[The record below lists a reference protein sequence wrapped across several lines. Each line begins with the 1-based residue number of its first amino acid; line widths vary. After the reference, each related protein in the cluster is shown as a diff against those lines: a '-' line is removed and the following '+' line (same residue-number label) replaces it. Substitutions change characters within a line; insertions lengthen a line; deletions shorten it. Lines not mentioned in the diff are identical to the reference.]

1 MALEPGRQQRL
12 REILAP
18 FRPRL
23 LGYAWLRRGRGR
35 CCVTTAVL
43 HDKLLILLDCTLVK
57 PALRLALFLFQFV
70 LLGLAVAFVL
80 VYLLPD
86 RRPAPEQVPV
96 ATSAVAPAS
105 YARAVQAAAP
115 AVVNIYANSIVTER
129 PLVVPENM
137 RHLFPGAFGLGQPR
151 QRLNQSLG
159 SGVIISA
166 DGLVLTTFHVVAN
179 ASDIQVALADGRVTR
194 ASLVGKDRETD
205 LAVLKIE
212 GSQLPA
218 AQFAPPGRLQVGDVV
233 LAIGNPFG
241 IGQRVTM
248 GIVSATGNSQLDLLG
263 YDDFIQTDAAINDG
277 NSGGALVN
285 AAGELVGINTA
296 VFRFG
301 EGIGFAVPAPIAR
314 RVLDQLLSQGHVTRG
329 WLGVEYREVIGEPAT
344 GAGGE
349 QSSAPAGVQIA
360 NVYRGGPGD
369 LAGLRPG
376 DLLSHLDGQAI
387 SGQNALQQ
395 LESALAPGSSV
406 RIHGQ
411 RAGVPFQLTVQ
422 VIQRPQR
429 D

>member
-1 MALEPGRQQRL
+1 M
-12 REILAP
+12 
-18 FRPRL
+18 
-23 LGYAWLRRGRGR
+23 
-35 CCVTTAVL
+35 
-43 HDKLLILLDCTLVK
+43 K

-70 LLGLAVAFVL
+70 LLGLAAAFVL
-80 VYLLPD
+80 VYLMPD
-86 RRPAPEQVPV
+86 RRPAAEPEAAV
-96 ATSAVAPAS
+96 ALSSAAPAS

-159 SGVIISA
+159 SGVIVSP

-179 ASDIQVALADGRVTR
+179 ASDIQIALADGRVTR
-194 ASLVGKDRETD
+194 ASLIGRDRETD
-205 LAVLKIE
+205 LALLKIE

-218 AQFAPPGRLQVGDVV
+218 ARFAPEGRLQVGDVV

-248 GIVSATGNSQLDLLG
+248 GIVSATGNNQLDLLG

-329 WLGVEYREVIGEPAT
+329 WLGLEYRDVIGEQA
-344 GAGGE
+344 ARAGE
-349 QSSAPAGVQIA
+349 QSSAPAGVQVT
-360 NVYRGGPGD
+360 NVYRNGPGD
-369 LAGLRPG
+369 RAGLRPG

-387 SGQNALQQ
+387 ASQNALQQ
-395 LESALAPGSSV
+395 LESSLAPGSQV
-406 RIHGQ
+406 RIHGH
-411 RAGVPFQLTVQ
+411 RAGVPLQVDVD

>member
-1 MALEPGRQQRL
+1 M
-12 REILAP
+12 
-18 FRPRL
+18 
-23 LGYAWLRRGRGR
+23 
-35 CCVTTAVL
+35 
-43 HDKLLILLDCTLVK
+43 
-57 PALRLALFLFQFV
+57 
-70 LLGLAVAFVL
+70 
-80 VYLLPD
+80 
-86 RRPAPEQVPV
+86 
-96 ATSAVAPAS
+96 
-105 YARAVQAAAP
+105 QAAAP

-137 RHLFPGAFGLGQPR
+137 RHLFPGAFGLDQPR

-159 SGVIISA
+159 SGVIISP

-218 AQFAPPGRLQVGDVV
+218 AQFAAPGQLQVGDVV

-248 GIVSATGNSQLDLLG
+248 GIVSATGNNQLDLLG

-329 WLGVEYREVIGEPAT
+329 WLGLDYREVVADPAAARS
-344 GAGGE
+344 GD
-349 QSSAPAGVQIA
+349 QSQAPAGVRIA

-369 LAGLRPG
+369 RAGLRPG

-387 SGQNALQQ
+387 TGQNALQQ
-395 LESALAPGSSV
+395 LESGLAPGSRV

-411 RAGVPFQLTVQ
+411 RAGVPFQATVE
-422 VIQRPQR
+422 VAQRPQR

>member
-1 MALEPGRQQRL
+1 
-12 REILAP
+12 
-18 FRPRL
+18 
-23 LGYAWLRRGRGR
+23 
-35 CCVTTAVL
+35 
-43 HDKLLILLDCTLVK
+43 VK

-70 LLGLAVAFVL
+70 LLGLAAAFVL
-80 VYLLPD
+80 TYFLPE
-86 RRPAPEQVPV
+86 RRPAAEPVP
-96 ATSAVAPAS
+96 ATRVTPAPAS
-105 YARAVQAAAP
+105 YAQAVQAAAP

-159 SGVIISA
+159 SGVIISPE
-166 DGLVLTTFHVVAN
+166 GLVLTTFHVVAN
-179 ASDIQVALADGRVTR
+179 ASDIQIALADGRVTQ
-194 ASLVGKDRETD
+194 ATLIGKDRETD
-205 LAVLKIE
+205 LAVLQIE

-218 AQFAPPGRLQVGDVV
+218 ARFAPEGRLQVGDVV

-248 GIVSATGNSQLDLLG
+248 GIVSATGNNQLDLLG

-301 EGIGFAVPAPIAR
+301 EGIGFAVPAAIAR
-314 RVLDQLLSQGHVTRG
+314 RVLEQLLSQGYVTRG
-329 WLGVEYREVIGEPAT
+329 WLGLEYRDAT
-344 GAGGE
+344 GEQLTGRSGE
-349 QSSAPAGVQIA
+349 QSHAPAGVQVTT
-360 NVYRGGPGD
+360 VYRNGPAD
-369 LAGLRPG
+369 RAGLRPG
-376 DLLSHLDGQAI
+376 DLISHVDGQALA
-387 SGQNALQQ
+387 GQNALQQ
-395 LESALAPGSSV
+395 LESALAPGQQV
-406 RIHGQ
+406 QIHGH
-411 RAGVPFQLTVQ
+411 RAGVPFQDTVE

>member
-1 MALEPGRQQRL
+1 M
-12 REILAP
+12 
-18 FRPRL
+18 
-23 LGYAWLRRGRGR
+23 
-35 CCVTTAVL
+35 
-43 HDKLLILLDCTLVK
+43 K

-80 VYLLPD
+80 LYVMPD
-86 RRPAPEQVPV
+86 RHPAAEPEAAV
-96 ATSAVAPAS
+96 ALSSAAPAS

-159 SGVIISA
+159 SGVIVSP

-179 ASDIQVALADGRVTR
+179 ASDIQIALADGRVTR
-194 ASLVGKDRETD
+194 ASLIGRDRETD
-205 LAVLKIE
+205 LALLKIE

-218 AQFAPPGRLQVGDVV
+218 ARFAPEGRLQVGDVV

-248 GIVSATGNSQLDLLG
+248 GIVSATGNNQLDLLG

-301 EGIGFAVPAPIAR
+301 EGIGFAVPATIAR
-314 RVLDQLLSQGHVTRG
+314 RVLDELLSQGHVTRG
-329 WLGVEYREVIGEPAT
+329 WLGLEYRDVIGEQTAR
-344 GAGGE
+344 AGE
-349 QSSAPAGVQIA
+349 QSSAPAGVQVT
-360 NVYRGGPGD
+360 NVYRNGPGD
-369 LAGLRPG
+369 RAGLRPG
-376 DLLSHLDGQAI
+376 DLLSHMDGQAI
-387 SGQNALQQ
+387 ASQNALQQ
-395 LESALAPGSSV
+395 LESSLTPGRQV
-406 RIHGQ
+406 RIHGH
-411 RAGVPFQLTVQ
+411 RAGVPLQIDVD